1 MTVSNTRLALACGL
15 VFASFSS
22 AAMEL
27 RGNVAVQYRGFFEEG
42 AFPHQDQQHQG
53 SISAE
58 PELYWEW
65 NDGVDSITFTPFA
78 RADSMDSE
86 RSHADIR
93 ELKWLHL
100 ADEYELEIGIAK
112 VFWGVTETQHLVD
125 VINQTDFIESP
136 DGDEKLGQ
144 PMVHFNTYQDS
155 GIWDIFILPGFRERT
170 FAGVDGRFRPP
181 LPVDQDNAQYESGA
195 KDKHVDFAL
204 RWAQTFGDWDVGT
217 AYFRGTNRDPLLL
230 PSNGGST
237 LTPYYEQMD
246 QLGVDLQA
254 TIGDWLWKFEG
265 LYRNTNSNNY
275 TAAVGGYEYT
285 LVGLFDSIADLG
297 LLTEYNWNSDGKEA
311 TSTFQN
317 DLYLGARLV
326 LNDAQ
331 STEFLLGGAIDLDYN
346 TNVVT
351 LEASRR
357 FGDNWKGELD
367 LWYID
372 ADDLADPTYAFS
384 KDSFVQVN
392 MAYFF

>member
-1 MTVSNTRLALACGL
+1 MKPAYRILSLASTLAL
-15 VFASFSS
+15 ASFSS
-22 AAMEL
+22 NAMEL
-27 RGNVAVQYRGFFEEG
+27 RGNIAAQYRGFFEEG
-42 AFPHQDQQHQG
+42 AFPNQHQQHQG
-53 SISAE
+53 SISVE

-65 NDGVDSITFTPFA
+65 NDGIDSITFTPFA

-100 ADEYELEIGIAK
+100 ADEFELEIGIAK

-144 PMVHFNTYQDS
+144 TMLHFNTYQDS

-181 LPVDQDNAQYESGA
+181 LPVDQDNAKYESGA
-195 KDKHVDFAL
+195 GNKHVDVAA

-217 AYFRGTNRDPLLL
+217 AYFRGTNRDPLLI
-230 PSNGGST
+230 PSQNGT
-237 LTPYYEQMD
+237 QLTPYYEQMD

-254 TIGDWLWKFEG
+254 TLGDWLWKFEG
-265 LYRNTNSNNY
+265 LYRNTSSNSY
-275 TAAVGGYEYT
+275 SAAVGGYEYT
-285 LVGLFDSIADLG
+285 LVGLFNSSADLG

-317 DLYLGARLV
+317 DLYLGARWV

-331 STEFLLGGAIDLDYN
+331 STEFLLGGAIDLDYD

-357 FGDNWKGELD
+357 FGENWKGELD